1 MTLDLAQGTTDT
13 SATASRAYGFGS
25 LLPRAMVNS
34 NTWNSIHSISAI
46 SIPDPLQRRH
56 LHPSE
61 QQRAT
66 TPPEPYHSQRQ
77 LHDRRYREQPVMAT
91 ATVLAPSAHYPP
103 QPTAYSSYPQR
114 QPPSVAS
121 PSPASVPVAMI
132 SGDHRRPP
140 DEKDHSSRQS
150 LPSISEV
157 ISGARP
163 GQYVSTQPNIQ
174 PGSNLPSPFTPG
186 PRPYAEPEKLSPQ
199 AIHASSAH
207 PPRQENLPSFADS
220 PRVPFNSRHSLPPV
234 SDRRPT
240 PPVKPELPPQHRP
253 SEPQQPS
260 DHHASNG
267 SYTQAPPPPP
277 PTSHP
282 YPTGHLPPGQVPLP
296 TNYPISPRH
305 VGPPPPAQYDPRGQP
320 LRHDEVDYNHR
331 ARFDHGPTRH
341 FETWNYQD
349 SLNRVC

>member
-1 MTLDLAQGTTDT
+1 
-13 SATASRAYGFGS
+13 
-25 LLPRAMVNS
+25 MVNS